1 MKQIRNNIIPF
12 PGFRAINL
20 FGLLFV
26 RKSARIDDVL
36 IRHEQ
41 IHTRQ
46 MIEITLIALIL
57 TLPFLF
63 TIWWLPILSFFTY
76 YLWYVV
82 EWFIHLAR
90 IKDTHKAYRK
100 ICFEQEAYENQDV
113 DWYLRK
119 RRLFNFI
126 NYM

>member
-1 MKQIRNNIIPF
+1 MKIIRNNIIPF

-26 RKSARIDDVL
+26 RKGARIDPDL
-36 IRHEQ
+36 LNHEE

-46 MIEITLIALIL
+46 YIEVTFASLMLL
-57 TLPFLF
+57 LPFLL

-113 DWYLRK
+113 DWYLRERK
-119 RRLFNFI
+119 FFNFI